1 MCGAP
6 TGDSAWGGQRGWP
19 NAAKRHFAQTLV
31 REKPWV
37 CAGCGSSAAIQVTH
51 FAGVGVM
58 DEPKRVATHA
68 CHMRVNHAQN
78 RSSGNG
84 RVNR

>member
-6 TGDSAWGGQRGWP
+6 TGDCAWGGQRGWP
-19 NAAKRHFAQTLV
+19 NAAKRHFVQAFAF
-31 REKPWV
+31 EKCRV

-51 FAGVGVM
+51 FAGVGIM

-68 CHMRVNHAQN
+68 RHMGVNHAQN
-78 RSSGNG
+78 RSRGNG